1 MWRKTQKV
9 MLEQTLRM
17 DALVNQ
23 LMTLTRIEASPNIDT
38 SKIVDIPAMLSMLE
52 QEALTLSGDKGQR
65 FSFVVDQGL
74 KVRGDQEQLRSAIS
88 NLVYNAIRHSPAGT
102 EIRVEWGRVGH
113 QGRFAVTDNGE
124 GIAPEHIA
132 RLTERFYRVDKAR
145 SRQTGGSGLG
155 LAIVKHALSHHDAH
169 LEIRSKV
176 GEGSCFSFTLPERL
190 LVQDAPSREIA

>member
-1 MWRKTQKV
+1 
-9 MLEQTLRM
+9 
-17 DALVNQ
+17 
-23 LMTLTRIEASPNIDT
+23 MTLTRIEASPNIDT

-65 FSFVVDQGL
+65 FSFVVDPGL

-102 EIRVEWGRVGH
+102 EIRVEWERVGH

-169 LEIRSKV
+169 LEIHSQPGK
-176 GEGSCFSFTLPERL
+176 GSCFSFVLPERL
-190 LVQDAPSREIA
+190 LVQDAPNREIA